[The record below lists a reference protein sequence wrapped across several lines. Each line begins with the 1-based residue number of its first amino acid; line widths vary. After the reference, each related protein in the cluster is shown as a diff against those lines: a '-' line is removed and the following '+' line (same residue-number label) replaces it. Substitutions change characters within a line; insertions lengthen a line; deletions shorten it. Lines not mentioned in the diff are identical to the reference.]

1 MIYAQLTLSS
11 EINSS
16 LASNTLMSYLRQ
28 WSENEADGKIFYE
41 GFLLN
46 NKKFGIAKRRPLLF
60 GIAIN
65 DNLLDSLLDYYKDK
79 SAFKKKVSEIK
90 ENYEQL
96 YTDEDTIENIYTY
109 FAIHY
114 EDSENNEL
122 SATVE
127 LKSDK
132 VVIKN
137 GASSRSYLS
146 KVNDIID
153 NLPDEML
160 YKYPE
165 SPLSDNLKKGG
176 AGNG

>member
-1 MIYAQLTLSS
+1 M
-11 EINSS
+11 
-16 LASNTLMSYLRQ
+16 
-28 WSENEADGKIFYE
+28 
-41 GFLLN
+41 
-46 NKKFGIAKRRPLLF
+46 LF

-65 DNLLDSLLDYYKDK
+65 DELLDTLLEYYKDK
-79 SAFKKKVSEIK
+79 SAFKKKVLEIK

-114 EDSENNEL
+114 EDSDGEKNNEL
-122 SATVE
+122 STTVE

-132 VVIKN
+132 VIVKN

-146 KVNDIID
+146 QVNDIID
-153 NLPDEML
+153 NLPDKML

-176 AGNG
+176 AENG